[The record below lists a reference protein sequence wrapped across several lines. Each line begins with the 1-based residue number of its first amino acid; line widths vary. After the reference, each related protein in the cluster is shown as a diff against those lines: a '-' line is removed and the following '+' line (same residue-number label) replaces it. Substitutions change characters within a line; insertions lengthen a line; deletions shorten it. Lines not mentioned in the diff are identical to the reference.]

1 MEGDRLEQ
9 RIFLFS
15 TSPPFW
21 LSVSGHAVFP
31 LSKQRFVVFTG
42 RDRRFCPFMY
52 LRRLEILGFKSF
64 ATKTELNFP
73 HGVAAVV
80 GPNGC
85 GKSNVLDAIRWC
97 LGEQSAKALRG
108 GEMADVIFNGAD
120 SRQAVGMAEVT
131 MTFTDCEEQLGTAY
145 HEVSISRRVYRDGR
159 GEYLLNRTLCRLRD
173 IQELFMDTGIGRSAY
188 SIMEQ
193 GKIDLILSARP
204 EDRRAIFEEAAGIT
218 KYKSQRREAAR
229 KLEQTEANLL
239 RLTDVIGEVKRQLG
253 SLQRQAAK
261 ARRHQALTRDLRL
274 LDAHLGHELYSR
286 LEHERAGA
294 AAELA
299 RLQAAHAQAESEL
312 AAGEAALAEA
322 RAVQDEGFARL
333 QDARAAAQEGR
344 DRLRAAESRREFNRE
359 RAAESQGLLGRYETE
374 LTGAEERLAAQVE
387 ALQAAEEEERQI
399 AGLLQV
405 GQGNLREQDATLR
418 EARTRRVEAEGA
430 FQAAERA
437 AAAVEQTLAA
447 ARAELARLTQSQQA
461 GEVRRELLSAEAAR
475 LEPARAEA
483 DARVA
488 EAKTQIAA
496 AQATLDTRRQAVRA
510 AEEAQA
516 SAQQALAGA
525 DATLANAAKAQ
536 AARTARLEVL
546 RGLNEAGAGFSAGT
560 QAVLRGLD
568 RPELFKGAI
577 VGVLGSSIEV
587 EARFIPAVE
596 AVLGHHLQAIL
607 LRDDEVA
614 ATLLESLATGKK
626 VGRALLATTT
636 DALVERPHGELPLGA
651 LLWTVDAAKA
661 PASVGPL
668 LSRLLVGSVVVET
681 LATAHEVRRY
691 HPHLSVAT
699 LAGELLDRDGFLHG
713 GQASGE
719 SAQQGV
725 LQRQAQIKT
734 LAAEVRAGQQEIENL
749 TRARDEAAARV
760 QGAVG
765 TLADA
770 RAALQ
775 ASQLQTATLQS
786 QHTLLEREARDLH
799 ARADTLRR
807 EQEQVARQCEA
818 AAGQV
823 RAVTGRLET
832 TSGTLDQHLA
842 DRAAA
847 QEKTATARAQEST
860 LNDALNELRVR
871 VATEQQRHEGLRRQ
885 REPMDARRVELAE
898 LIDRRRRELDDH
910 RQRLARYGA
919 EAVELAALIEAARD
933 ELAAAELEIAARRDE
948 HAAAAAL
955 VEATDADLRAG
966 RQALT
971 GWHDRKAREE
981 VRETQLRLR
990 QENLHEQ
997 TAQRYQIDLKL
1008 FVPEPPAFL
1017 DLYRSLVEQPDAAA
1031 DWARVETLAAAL
1043 REKLDAIGTV
1053 NVDAIAEYDALEE
1066 RHRFLETQNADLVA
1080 AKTDLLQIIAR
1091 INATTRTL
1099 FAETFE
1105 RVRVNFQEMYAELFG
1120 GGRANLL
1127 LANEEDPL
1135 ECGIEIIARPP
1146 GKQLQSITL
1155 LSGGEKTMT
1164 AVALLFAI
1172 YMVKPSPFCVLDE
1185 MDAPLDESNIARF
1198 LKILDRFVAQSQ
1210 FIVITHNKRTIARA
1224 DVLYGVT
1231 MEEAGVS
1238 KLVAVRLARRE
1249 QETAVGRDLIGTAN
1263 PSAGPGAAD
1272 ESAASTAEP
1281 LSVAESFGKTG
1292 ELHSER
1298 HALARPGVTT
1308 A

>member
-1 MEGDRLEQ
+1 
-9 RIFLFS
+9 
-15 TSPPFW
+15 
-21 LSVSGHAVFP
+21 
-31 LSKQRFVVFTG
+31 
-42 RDRRFCPFMY
+42 MY
-52 LRRLEILGFKSF
+52 LRRLEIHGFKSF

-193 GKIDLILSARP
+193 GKIDLILSSRP

-218 KYKSQRREAAR
+218 KYKSQRKEAAR
-229 KLEQTEANLL
+229 KLEHTETNLT
-239 RLTDVIGEVKRQLG
+239 RLSDVIGEVKRQLG
-253 SLQRQAAK
+253 FLQRQAAK
-261 ARRHQALTRDLRL
+261 ARRHQSLTRNLRL
-274 LDAHLGHELYSR
+274 LDSHLGHELWSR
-286 LEHERAGA
+286 LEHERTGA
-294 AAELA
+294 REELS
-299 RLQAAHAQAESEL
+299 RLQTAHAQAESEL
-312 AAGEAALAEA
+312 LSGETTLADA
-322 RAVQDEGFARL
+322 RAVQEDVFARL
-333 QDARAAAQEGR
+333 QDARATVQECR
-344 DRLRAAESRREFNRE
+344 DRLRAAESQREFNRE
-359 RAAESQGLLGRYETE
+359 RTAESQELLTRYETE

-387 ALQAAEEEERQI
+387 ELHAAEEEERQI

-405 GQGNLREQDATLR
+405 GQGNLREQDASVR
-418 EARTRRVEAEGA
+418 EARARRVEAEGA
-430 FQAAERA
+430 YQAAERA
-437 AAAVEQTLAA
+437 AMEVEQKLTTG
-447 ARAELARLTQSQQA
+447 RAEHARLTQSQQA
-461 GEVRRELLSAEAAR
+461 GEVRRELLSAETAR
-475 LEPARAEA
+475 LDPARAAANE
-483 DARVA
+483 RVA

-496 AQATLDTRRQAVRA
+496 AQGTLDTRRQELRA
-510 AEEAQA
+510 AEDAQA
-516 SAQQALAGA
+516 AAQRDLAAAETTLA
-525 DATLANAAKAQ
+525 DATRAQ

-568 RPELFKGAI
+568 RPELFKGAL
-577 VGVLGSSIEV
+577 VGVLGSSIDV
-587 EARFIPAVE
+587 EPRFIPAVE
-596 AVLGHHLQAIL
+596 AVLGHHLQTIL
-607 LRDDEVA
+607 LRDEEVA

-626 VGRALLATTT
+626 VGRATLATTT
-636 DALVERPHGELPLGA
+636 DLLVERPHGELPLGA
-651 LLWTVDAAKA
+651 LVWTIDAARA
-661 PASVGPL
+661 PAAVAPL
-668 LSRLLVGSVVVET
+668 LSRLLVGSVITET
-681 LATAHEVRRY
+681 LDAAHDIRRH
-691 HPHLSVAT
+691 HPHLTVAT
-699 LAGELLDRDGFLHG
+699 LNGELLDHDGFLHG
-713 GQASGE
+713 GQSGGDA
-719 SAQQGV
+719 AQQGI

-734 LAAEVRAGQQEIENL
+734 LDA
-749 TRARDEAAARV
+749 EAAAGRRELDTV
-760 QGAVG
+760 TAARHAAAARLQGAAAA
-765 TLADA
+765 LADA

-786 QHTLLEREARDLH
+786 QHALLEREARDLNT
-799 ARADTLRR
+799 RADGLRR
-807 EQEQVARQCEA
+807 DQEQTARQCDA

-823 RAVTGRLET
+823 GVLTRRLDET
-832 TSGTLDQHLA
+832 AATLERHQA

-847 QEKTATARAQEST
+847 QEKTATVRVQESS
-860 LNDALNELRVR
+860 LNEALNELRVR

-885 REPMDARRVELAE
+885 RQPMDARRL
-898 LIDRRRRELDDH
+898 
-910 RQRLARYGA
+910 
-919 EAVELAALIEAARD
+919 ELAALIDQRRRELEDHHRRLARYAADLADLATQIDAARTD
-933 ELAAAELEIAARRDE
+933 LAAADLAIAERRDE
-948 HAAAAAL
+948 NTAAAAH
-955 VEATDADLRAG
+955 VEAIEADLRAK

-997 TAQRYQIDLKL
+997 TAQRYQIDLQL
-1008 FVPEPPAFL
+1008 FVPEPAAFL
-1017 DLYRSLVEQPDAAA
+1017 DLYQTLVEQPGAAL
-1031 DWARVETLAAAL
+1031 DLPRVETLAAGL
-1043 REKLDAIGTV
+1043 REKLDAIGAV

-1066 RHRFLETQNADLVA
+1066 RHRFLESQNADLVA
-1080 AKTDLLQIIAR
+1080 AKTDLLEIIGK
-1091 INATTRTL
+1091 INATTRSL

-1105 RVRVNFQEMYAELFG
+1105 RVRVNFQEMYTELFG

-1135 ECGIEIIARPP
+1135 ECGIDIIARPP

-1238 KLVAVRLARRE
+1238 KV
-1249 QETAVGRDLIGTAN
+1249 VG
-1263 PSAGPGAAD
+1263 PSA
-1272 ESAASTAEP
+1272 
-1281 LSVAESFGKTG
+1281 
-1292 ELHSER
+1292 
-1298 HALARPGVTT
+1298 
-1308 A
+1308 

>member
-1 MEGDRLEQ
+1 
-9 RIFLFS
+9 
-15 TSPPFW
+15 
-21 LSVSGHAVFP
+21 
-31 LSKQRFVVFTG
+31 
-42 RDRRFCPFMY
+42 MY
-52 LRRLEILGFKSF
+52 LRRLEIHGFKSF

-131 MTFTDCEEQLGTAY
+131 MTFTDCEAQLGTAY

-193 GKIDLILSARP
+193 GKIDLILSSRP

-218 KYKSQRREAAR
+218 KYKSQRKEASR
-229 KLEQTEANLL
+229 KLEQTDTNLT

-261 ARRHQALTRDLRL
+261 ARRHRTLTGELRL
-274 LDAHLGHELYSR
+274 LDSHLGHELYSR
-286 LEHERAGA
+286 LEHERTGA

-299 RLQAAHAQAESEL
+299 RLQAAHAQAENEL
-312 AAGEAALAEA
+312 VEGETALGEA
-322 RAVQDEGFARL
+322 RAVQEDMFARL
-333 QDARAAAQEGR
+333 QDARAAAQECR
-344 DRLRAAESRREFNRE
+344 DRLRAAESKREFNRE
-359 RAAESQGLLGRYETE
+359 RTAESQGLLTRYETE

-387 ALQAAEEEERQI
+387 QLQAAAEEERQI

-405 GQGNLREQDATLR
+405 GQGNLREQDAAVR
-418 EARTRRVEAEGA
+418 EARARRVEAEGA

-437 AAAVEQTLAA
+437 AAEIEHKLTAG
-447 ARAELARLTQSQQA
+447 RAELARLTQSQQV

-475 LEPARAEA
+475 LEPTRAEA
-483 DARVA
+483 NARVVETKA
-488 EAKTQIAA
+488 QITT
-496 AQATLDTRRQAVRA
+496 AQSSLEGRRQEVRA

-516 SAQQALAGA
+516 VAQRELAASEG
-525 DATLANAAKAQ
+525 TLGNAAKTQ
-536 AARTARLEVL
+536 GTRTSRLEVL

-596 AVLGHHLQAIL
+596 AVLGHHMQAIL

-636 DALVERPHGELPLGA
+636 DPLVERPHGELPLGA
-651 LLWTVDAAKA
+651 LLWAVDAAKA
-661 PASVGPL
+661 PATVQPL
-668 LSRLLVGSVVVET
+668 LSRLLVGSVIVET
-681 LATAHEVRRY
+681 LAAAHDVRRF
-691 HPHLSVAT
+691 HPGLTVAT
-699 LAGELLDRDGFLHG
+699 LDGELLDRDGFLHG

-734 LAAEVRAGQQEIENL
+734 LDAEATAGRREIETL

-760 QGAVG
+760 QTAAAA
-765 TLADA
+765 LADV
-770 RAALQ
+770 RTALQ

-786 QHTLLEREARDLH
+786 QGALLEREARDLNT
-799 ARADTLRR
+799 RGDTLRR
-807 EQEQVARQCEA
+807 EQEQTVRQCEA
-818 AAGQV
+818 AAEQV
-823 RAVTGRLET
+823 RIVSQRLEQT
-832 TSGTLDQHLA
+832 GGTLEQHQA

-847 QEKTATARAQEST
+847 QEKTASFRAQELS
-860 LNDALNELRVR
+860 LNEALNELRVR

-885 REPMDARRVELAE
+885 RQPMDARRLELAE
-898 LIDRRRRELDDH
+898 LIDRRRRELEDH
-910 RQRLARYGA
+910 RRRLERYG
-919 EAVELAALIEAARD
+919 IEAADLLTEIDAARAS
-933 ELAAAELEIAARRDE
+933 LAAAEAEIATRRDE
-948 HAAAAAL
+948 NAAAADT
-955 VEATDADLRAG
+955 VESIDADLRAR

-990 QENLHEQ
+990 QENLHAQ
-997 TAQRYQIDLKL
+997 TVQRYQIDLQL

-1017 DLYRSLVEQPDAAA
+1017 NLYQTLVEQPGAAA
-1031 DWARVETLAAAL
+1031 DWARVETLAAGL

-1066 RHRFLETQNADLVA
+1066 RYQFLESQNADLVA
-1080 AKTDLLQIIAR
+1080 AKTDLLEIIGK
-1091 INATTRTL
+1091 INATTRQL

-1135 ECGIEIIARPP
+1135 ECGIDIIARPP

-1249 QETAVGRDLIGTAN
+1249 QEKAVGRDLIGMAN
-1263 PSAGPGAAD
+1263 PDAGPGADD
-1272 ESAASTAEP
+1272 ESLVGPAQPVDES
-1281 LSVAESFGKTG
+1281 SSIAESFGKRG
-1292 ELHSER
+1292 DLHSER
-1298 HALARPGVTT
+1298 AVTT
-1308 A
+1308 SGATV

>member
-1 MEGDRLEQ
+1 
-9 RIFLFS
+9 
-15 TSPPFW
+15 
-21 LSVSGHAVFP
+21 
-31 LSKQRFVVFTG
+31 
-42 RDRRFCPFMY
+42 MY

-218 KYKSQRREAAR
+218 KYKSQRKEAAR
-229 KLEQTEANLL
+229 KLEHTDTNLT
-239 RLTDVIGEVKRQLG
+239 RLLDVIGEVKRQLG

-261 ARRHQALTRDLRL
+261 ARRHQTLTRDLRL
-274 LDAHLGHELYSR
+274 LDSHLGHELYSR
-286 LEHERAGA
+286 LEHERTGAGE
-294 AAELA
+294 ELA
-299 RLQAAHAQAESEL
+299 RLQTAHAQAESDL
-312 AAGEAALAEA
+312 VAGETTLADA
-322 RAVQDEGFARL
+322 RATQEDVFARL
-333 QDARAAAQEGR
+333 QDARAAAQECR
-344 DRLRAAESRREFNRE
+344 DRLRAAESKAGFNRE
-359 RAAESQGLLGRYETE
+359 RTAESQSLLGRYETE
-374 LTGAEERLAAQVE
+374 LTGAEERLTAQVE
-387 ALQAAEEEERQI
+387 QLQAAEEEERQI

-405 GQGNLREQDATLR
+405 GQGNLREQEAAAR
-418 EARTRRVEAEGA
+418 EARARRVEAEGA

-437 AAAVEQTLAA
+437 VAEIERTLAA
-447 ARAELARLTQSQQA
+447 GQAELARLTQSQQA
-461 GEVRRELLSAEAAR
+461 GDVRRELLGAEAAR
-475 LEPARAEA
+475 LAPARAEA
-483 DARVA
+483 NARVA
-488 EAKTQIAA
+488 EVKTQITA
-496 AQATLDTRRQAVRA
+496 AQGTLDTRRQELRA
-510 AEEAQA
+510 TEDAQA
-516 SAQQALAGA
+516 AAQRELAGA
-525 DATLANAAKAQ
+525 ESALANAVRMQ
-536 AARTARLEVL
+536 AGRTSRLEVL

-577 VGVLGSSIEV
+577 IGVLGSSIEV
-587 EARFIPAVE
+587 EARFIPAIE
-596 AVLGHHLQAIL
+596 AVLGQHMQTIL
-607 LRDDEVA
+607 LRDEEVA
-614 ATLLESLATGKK
+614 MTLLESLATGKK
-626 VGRALLATTT
+626 TGRA
-636 DALVERPHGELPLGA
+636 
-651 LLWTVDAAKA
+651 
-661 PASVGPL
+661 
-668 LSRLLVGSVVVET
+668 T
-681 LATAHEVRRY
+681 LATPGALPPAPPDRLDEPITDILEGWLKRARQAVHSPETIKPILDRLLAGSVIVKDLAYAYAIRQAHPEWT
-691 HPHLSVAT
+691 VAT
-699 LAGELLDRDGFLHG
+699 LNGELLDRDGFLHG
-713 GQASGE
+713 GQASE
-719 SAQQGV
+719 DLAQQGV
-725 LQRQAQIKT
+725 LQRQAQIKA
-734 LAAEVRAGQQEIENL
+734 LAAEVQTGQREVDTL
-749 TRARDEAAARV
+749 TRSRDETSARLQGAAA
-760 QGAVG
+760 A
-765 TLADA
+765 LADA

-786 QHTLLEREARDLH
+786 QGALLEREARDLNT
-799 ARADTLRR
+799 RGDTLQR
-807 EQEQVARQCEA
+807 EQAQAARQCEA
-818 AAGQV
+818 AAEQV
-823 RAVTGRLET
+823 RAVTQRLAGT
-832 TSGTLDQHLA
+832 GGTLARQQANRA
-842 DRAAA
+842 DA
-847 QEKTATARAQEST
+847 QEKTAAARTEELT
-860 LNDALNELRVR
+860 LSDALNALRVR

-885 REPMDARRVELAE
+885 RQPMDARRLELAE

-910 RQRLARYGA
+910 RRRLARYGE
-919 EAVELAALIEAARD
+919 EAVELGALIAAARD

-948 HAAAAAL
+948 NAEAATAA
-955 VEATDADLRAG
+955 EAIDADLRAK

-997 TAQRYQIDLKL
+997 IVGRYQIDLKL
-1008 FVPEPPAFL
+1008 FVPDPPAFL
-1017 DLYRSLVEQPDAAA
+1017 DLYQTLVEQPGAAV
-1031 DWARVETLAAAL
+1031 DWGRVETLAAGL

-1066 RHRFLETQNADLVA
+1066 RHQFLEAQNADLVA
-1080 AKTDLLQIIAR
+1080 AKTDLLEIIAR

-1105 RVRVNFQEMYAELFG
+1105 RVRVNFQEMYTELFG

-1135 ECGIEIIARPP
+1135 ECGIDIIARPP

-1249 QETAVGRDLIGTAN
+1249 QETAVGRDFIGTAN
-1263 PSAGPGAAD
+1263 PGADPGAAD
-1272 ESAASTAEP
+1272 ESATGTGHPAEP
-1281 LSVAESFGKTG
+1281 PSIAESFGKTG
-1292 ELHSER
+1292 GLHSER
-1298 HALARPGVTT
+1298 SAANAGAGRN
-1308 A
+1308 

>member
-1 MEGDRLEQ
+1 
-9 RIFLFS
+9 
-15 TSPPFW
+15 
-21 LSVSGHAVFP
+21 
-31 LSKQRFVVFTG
+31 
-42 RDRRFCPFMY
+42 MY
-52 LRRLEILGFKSF
+52 LRRLEIHGFKSF
-64 ATKTELNFP
+64 ATKTELNFS

-85 GKSNVLDAIRWC
+85 GKSNVLDAMRWC

-131 MTFTDCEEQLGTAY
+131 MTFTDCEAQLGTAY

-193 GKIDLILSARP
+193 GKIDLILSSRP

-218 KYKSQRREAAR
+218 KYKSQRKEAAR
-229 KLEQTEANLL
+229 KLEHTETNLT

-274 LDAHLGHELYSR
+274 LDSHLGHELYSR
-286 LEHERAGA
+286 LEHERTET
-294 AAELA
+294 AAELT
-299 RLQAAHAQAESEL
+299 RLQTAHAQAERALIE
-312 AAGEAALAEA
+312 GETALAEA
-322 RAVQDEGFARL
+322 RAVQEDVFARL
-333 QDARAAAQEGR
+333 QDARAAAQECR
-344 DRLRAAESRREFNRE
+344 DRLRAAESQREFNRE
-359 RAAESQGLLGRYETE
+359 RTAESQGLLGRYETE

-387 ALQAAEEEERQI
+387 QLQAAEEEERQI

-405 GQGNLREQDATLR
+405 GQGNLREQDAAVR
-418 EARTRRVEAEGA
+418 EVRARRVEAEGA
-430 FQAAERA
+430 FQAADRA
-437 AAAVEQTLAA
+437 AQEIERTLAA
-447 ARAELARLTQSQQA
+447 GRAELARLTQSQQA

-475 LEPARAEA
+475 LEPARAEGN
-483 DARVA
+483 ARVA
-488 EAKTQIAA
+488 EAKVQIAA
-496 AQATLDTRRQAVRA
+496 AQGTLDTRRQEVRA
-510 AEEAQA
+510 AEEAQGV
-516 SAQQALAGA
+516 AQTELAGA
-525 DATLANAAKAQ
+525 ETALAAATKTQ
-536 AARTARLEVL
+536 AARTSRLEVL
-546 RGLNEAGAGFSAGT
+546 RGLNEAGVGFSSGT

-577 VGVLGSSIEV
+577 VGVLGSSV
-587 EARFIPAVE
+587 DVDARFIPAVE
-596 AVLGHHLQAIL
+596 AVLGHHMQTIL
-607 LRDDEVA
+607 LRDEEVA

-626 VGRALLATTT
+626 VGRATLATTT
-636 DALVERPHGELPLGA
+636 DQLVERPHGELPPGA
-651 LLWTVDAAKA
+651 LLWTLDAVKA
-661 PASVGPL
+661 PGAVTPL

-681 LATAHEVRRY
+681 LETAHDVRRH
-691 HPHLSVAT
+691 HPGLTVAT
-699 LAGELLDRDGFLHG
+699 LNGELLDRDGFLHG

-725 LQRQAQIKT
+725 LQRQAQIKM
-734 LAAEVRAGQQEIENL
+734 LDAEAAVGRAEIDTL
-749 TRARDEAAARV
+749 TRTRDQASVRVQIAAA
-760 QGAVG
+760 A
-765 TLADA
+765 LSDA

-786 QHTLLEREARDLH
+786 QHALLEREARDLNT
-799 ARADTLRR
+799 RGDNLQR
-807 EQEQVARQCEA
+807 EQAQVARQCEA
-818 AAGQV
+818 AGEQV
-823 RAVTGRLET
+823 LGLSRRLEET
-832 TSGTLDQHLA
+832 GGKLDKHQG

-847 QEKTATARAQEST
+847 QEKTGTFRAQELALSEV
-860 LNDALNELRVR
+860 LNDLRVR

-885 REPMDARRVELAE
+885 RQPMDARRLELSE
-898 LIDRRRRELDDH
+898 LIDRRRRELEEH
-910 RQRLARYGA
+910 RRRLERYGTEALELGIQIDAARADLDAA
-919 EAVELAALIEAARD
+919 EAQITE
-933 ELAAAELEIAARRDE
+933 RRDE
-948 HAAAAAL
+948 NAAAAGH
-955 VEATDADLRAG
+955 VETIDADGRAK

-997 TAQRYQIDLKL
+997 TVGRYQIDLKL
-1008 FVPEPPAFL
+1008 FVPEPAAFL
-1017 DLYRSLVEQPDAAA
+1017 DLYQSLVEQPGAAA
-1031 DWARVETLAAAL
+1031 DWARVETLAAGL

-1066 RHRFLETQNADLVA
+1066 RYQFLESQNADLVA
-1080 AKTDLLQIIAR
+1080 AKKDLLEIIGK

-1105 RVRVNFQEMYAELFG
+1105 RVRVNFQEMYTELFG

-1135 ECGIEIIARPP
+1135 ECGIDIIARPP

-1164 AVALLFAI
+1164 AVSLLFAI

-1249 QETAVGRDLIGTAN
+1249 QETSVGKDLIGTAN
-1263 PSAGPGAAD
+1263 PDAAPGAVD
-1272 ESAASTAEP
+1272 ESATGTAHRAEP
-1281 LSVAESFGKTG
+1281 PSIAESFGKTG
-1292 ELHSER
+1292 DLHSER
-1298 HALARPGVTT
+1298 TPANA
-1308 A
+1308 

>member
-1 MEGDRLEQ
+1 
-9 RIFLFS
+9 
-15 TSPPFW
+15 
-21 LSVSGHAVFP
+21 
-31 LSKQRFVVFTG
+31 
-42 RDRRFCPFMY
+42 MY
-52 LRRLEILGFKSF
+52 LRRLEIHGFKSF

-85 GKSNVLDAIRWC
+85 GKSNVLDAMRWC

-131 MTFTDCEEQLGTAY
+131 MTFTDCEAQLGTAY

-159 GEYLLNRTLCRLRD
+159 GEYLLNRTVCRLRD

-193 GKIDLILSARP
+193 GKIDLILSSRP

-218 KYKSQRREAAR
+218 KYKSQRKEAAR
-229 KLEQTEANLL
+229 KLEQTETNLT

-261 ARRHQALTRDLRL
+261 ARRHQALTRDLRR
-274 LDAHLGHELYSR
+274 LDSHLGHELYSR
-286 LEHERAGA
+286 LEHERTGA
-294 AAELA
+294 QAELA
-299 RLQAAHAQAESEL
+299 RLQVAHGQAEREL
-312 AAGEAALAEA
+312 VEGETALAEA
-322 RAVQDEGFARL
+322 RAVQEDAFARL
-333 QDARAAAQEGR
+333 QEARAAAQECR
-344 DRLRAAESRREFNRE
+344 DRLRGAESRREFNRE
-359 RAAESQGLLGRYETE
+359 RTAESQGLLGRYETE

-387 ALQAAEEEERQI
+387 QLQAAAEEERQI
-399 AGLLQV
+399 ARLLQV
-405 GQGNLREQDATLR
+405 GQGNLREQDAAVR

-437 AAAVEQTLAA
+437 AAETERKLAA
-447 ARAELARLTQSQQA
+447 GRAELARLTQSQQA

-483 DARVA
+483 NARVA
-488 EAKTQIAA
+488 ETKGQIAT
-496 AQATLDTRRQAVRA
+496 AQTTLDTRRQEVRA
-510 AEEAQA
+510 AEEAQGDAQKQVAGAESTLA
-516 SAQQALAGA
+516 SATKTQAGL
-525 DATLANAAKAQ
+525 TS
-536 AARTARLEVL
+536 RLEVL
-546 RGLNEAGAGFSAGT
+546 RGLNEAGVGFSTGT

-568 RPELFKGAI
+568 RPELFKSAT

-587 EARFIPAVE
+587 DPRYIPAVE
-596 AVLGHHLQAIL
+596 AVLGHHLQTIL
-607 LRDDEVA
+607 LRDEEVA

-626 VGRALLATTT
+626 VGRATLATTT
-636 DALVERPHGELPLGA
+636 DQLVERPHGELPPGA
-651 LLWTVDAAKA
+651 LGWTMDVVKA
-661 PASVGPL
+661 PGTVSPL
-668 LSRLLVGSVVVET
+668 VSRLLVGSVVVET
-681 LATAHEVRRY
+681 LETAHEVRRH
-691 HPHLSVAT
+691 HPGLTVAT
-699 LAGELLDRDGFLHG
+699 LHGELLDRDGFLHG

-725 LQRQAQIKT
+725 LQRQAQIKA
-734 LAAEVRAGQQEIENL
+734 LDAEAATGRADIEIL
-749 TRARDEAAARV
+749 TRTRDDFSARV
-760 QGAVG
+760 QAA
-765 TLADA
+765 TAALADA
-770 RAALQ
+770 RATLQ

-786 QHTLLEREARDLH
+786 QHALLEREARDLN
-799 ARADTLRR
+799 ARGDNLQR

-818 AAGQV
+818 AGEQV
-823 RAVTGRLET
+823 RVLSLRLDETG
-832 TSGTLDQHLA
+832 GTLDKHQA

-847 QEKTATARAQEST
+847 QEKTGTFRAQELS
-860 LNDALNELRVR
+860 LNEALNELRVR

-885 REPMDARRVELAE
+885 RQPMDARRVELAE
-898 LIDRRRRELDDH
+898 LIERRRRELEDH
-910 RQRLARYGA
+910 RRRLERYGA
-919 EAVELAALIEAARD
+919 EAVELGTQIDAAREDLAVAEADIAEHRD
-933 ELAAAELEIAARRDE
+933 ENAAATQAVDAI
-948 HAAAAAL
+948 
-955 VEATDADLRAG
+955 DADLRAK

-1008 FVPEPPAFL
+1008 FVPEPAAFL
-1017 DLYRSLVEQPDAAA
+1017 DLYQSLIEQPGAAA
-1031 DWARVETLAAAL
+1031 DWARVETLATGL
-1043 REKLDAIGTV
+1043 REKLDSIGTV

-1066 RHRFLETQNADLVA
+1066 RYQFLESQNADLVA
-1080 AKTDLLQIIAR
+1080 AKKDLLEIIGK

-1105 RVRVNFQEMYAELFG
+1105 RVRVNFQEMYTELFG

-1135 ECGIEIIARPP
+1135 ECGIDIIARPP

-1249 QETAVGRDLIGTAN
+1249 QETAVGRDLIGTVN
-1263 PSAGPGAAD
+1263 PEAGRGAVD
-1272 ESAASTAEP
+1272 ESATGTAHGAEP
-1281 LSVAESFGKTG
+1281 PSIAESFGKTG
-1292 ELHSER
+1292 ALHSER
-1298 HALARPGVTT
+1298 AVTK